1 MKRPMKPIKKI
12 FFLLVVLL
20 ITKFANAQDINFS
33 QFYDLPLLRNPSLAG
48 LFQGDIR
55 VTAAYRNQWQSVT
68 VPYRTFGLGA
78 EIKKPVSENSDDFFT
93 YGIQVSSDVAGDSR
107 LSRTQAFPVFNYHKA
122 LNGEKNTYIS
132 AGAMA
137 GPVMQRFDPTKLAFD
152 DQYQN
157 GAYSAANPTKEV
169 FNTTKL
175 TYWDAAA
182 GLCFS
187 SVAGQ
192 STHYYIGVGLFHFS
206 EPKVAFQKQNDI
218 ILNKKWVLNAGFAA
232 PMSDQN
238 KLIAYFDYFMQGGS
252 RQAQGGLLINHDLVQ
267 YDEDQKISISGGLF
281 YRWKDA
287 FMPVV
292 KLDYY
297 DYSIGMTYDVNSS
310 KLKSASQYR
319 GAYEVTI
326 SYKAFNNKYNTS
338 ANKVKCPL
346 FF

>member
-1 MKRPMKPIKKI
+1 MKSTKKI
-12 FFLLVVLL
+12 LLLFVVSLL
-20 ITKFANAQDINFS
+20 AKFAIGQDINFS

-48 LFQGDIR
+48 IFSGDIR
-55 VTAAYRNQWQSVT
+55 ITSAYRNQWQSVT

-78 EIKKPVSENSDDFFT
+78 EIKKPIGENSDDFFT
-93 YGIQVSSDVAGDSR
+93 YGLQLSSDVAGDSK
-107 LSRTQAFPVFNYHKA
+107 LSRTQGFPVFNYHKS
-122 LNGEKNTYIS
+122 LSGKSYLS
-132 AGAMA
+132 AGIMG
-137 GPVMQRFDPTKLAFD
+137 GPVMQRFDPSKLSFD
-152 DQYQN
+152 DQYLN
-157 GAYSAANPTKEV
+157 GAYSASNPTKQV
-169 FNTTKL
+169 FSNTKL

-187 SVAGQ
+187 SIAGEN
-192 STHYYIGVGLFHFS
+192 TRYYIGVGLFHFTQ
-206 EPKVAFQKQNDI
+206 PKVAFQKQNDI
-218 ILNKKWVLNAGFAA
+218 TLNKKWVVNAGLAA
-232 PMSDQN
+232 PVTDEN
-238 KLIAYFDYFMQGGS
+238 RIILYVDYFMQGGS
-252 RQAQGGLLINHDLVQ
+252 RQAQGGLLLNHDLVQ
-267 YDEDQKISISGGLF
+267 YDEEQKVSISGGIF
-281 YRWKDA
+281 YRGNDA

-297 DYSIGMTYDVNSS
+297 QYSIGMSYDVNSS